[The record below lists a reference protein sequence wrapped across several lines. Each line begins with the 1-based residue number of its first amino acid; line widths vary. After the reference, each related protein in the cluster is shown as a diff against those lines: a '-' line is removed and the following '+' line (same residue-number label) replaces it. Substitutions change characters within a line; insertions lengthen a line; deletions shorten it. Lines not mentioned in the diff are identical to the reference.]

1 MSQENVETV
10 RRALDALNHGD
21 VDRYLTCCTDD
32 IELRPPT
39 GAIEGAYE
47 GQAGVRRF
55 LGEMEYTDFYLD
67 AESIQAV
74 GANRV
79 IAFLHVR
86 GRGPASGAATNMHV
100 TTVYDLADGRIRR
113 IRVFQEHFD
122 RIPGAADPTLK
133 PSWLSVASWSG

>member
-79 IAFLHVR
+79 IAFLHATAT
-86 GRGPASGAATNMHV
+86 GRTSGAATSQPV
-100 TTVYDLADGRIRR
+100 TNVYDLVDGRIRR
-113 IRVFQEHFD
+113 VRGFQD
-122 RIPGAADPTLK
+122 RSAAIEAAKL
-133 PSWLSVASWSG
+133 AE

>member
-1 MSQENVETV
+1 MNQ
-10 RRALDALNHGD
+10 RD

-86 GRGPASGAATNMHV
+86 GRGPASGAATSMHI

-113 IRVFQEHFD
+113 VRVFQD
-122 RIPGAADPTLK
+122 RAAAIEAAKLPE
-133 PSWLSVASWSG
+133 